1 MSVNW
6 LASATRGAGRTAVG
20 FLTVGLLSG
29 VAQAQAVPSERIE
42 AFVAV
47 MAEHGCRMSPFQADE
62 VMPGAGFD
70 DKAETK
76 AITEQL
82 ITEERARILDGQLV
96 VFGGACGGK
105 LDYSGRE
112 RFFAAVADNNC
123 VMTIDEAKLL
133 LPRVGVEM
141 KEVQLL
147 MDKMLRM
154 SEIRLS
160 SDETA
165 VFLEENLCDKFK
177 GLSPQMMASTPEAA
191 VEPRSADELRA
202 DFIEYMQGVGCTLGR
217 SEADRQLPAAGFTT
231 KELRPVIGAMIQTG
245 EAEMNVAD
253 DSLTISEEL
262 CPR

>member
-1 MSVNW
+1 MSADW
-6 LASATRGAGRTAVG
+6 LGRAGRMVAG
-20 FLTVGLLSG
+20 CFSAGLLAG
-29 VAQAQAVPSERIE
+29 AAQAQPVPSERIE

-47 MAEHGCRMSPFQADE
+47 MAEHGCRMSPFRADE

-112 RFFAAVADNNC
+112 RFFAAIADNNC

-154 SEIRLS
+154 AEIRLS
-160 SDETA
+160 SDESA
-165 VFLEENLCDKFK
+165 VFLEESLCQKFK
-177 GLSPQMMASTPEAA
+177 GLSPQMMASTPETA
-191 VEPRSADELRA
+191 VEPRSAEELRA
-202 DFIEYMQGVGCTLGR
+202 DFIAYMQGVGCTLGR

-231 KELRPVIGAMIQTG
+231 KELRPVIGAMIEAG